1 MSGTRA
7 IMRVLMRDLQ
17 DTAQR
22 VGSDPNHETTTN
34 AVLLCRSIKLLHW
47 YLLEE
52 LSDGY
57 VAEDKTRELLAVIQS
72 LAAIRS
78 YLECLRYRVP
88 SECIDFELLSV
99 SDKAREYIEQD
110 KDRKTDEVELCAL
123 SSLFT
128 VLQQVESQLKNYLTD
143 NVR

>member
-1 MSGTRA
+1 M
-7 IMRVLMRDLQ
+7 
-17 DTAQR
+17 
-22 VGSDPNHETTTN
+22 
-34 AVLLCRSIKLLHW
+34 
-47 YLLEE
+47 
-52 LSDGY
+52 
-57 VAEDKTRELLAVIQS
+57 
-72 LAAIRS
+72 
-78 YLECLRYRVP
+78 P

>member
-57 VAEDKTRELLAVIQS
+57 VAEDKTRELLPSFS
-72 LAAIRS
+72 LSRRFALISSACVTGCRPSASILSCSPFPIRPGS
-78 YLECLRYRVP
+78 TSSGIRIARRMKWSFALFHRCSP
-88 SECIDFELLSV
+88 SFS
-99 SDKAREYIEQD
+99 R
-110 KDRKTDEVELCAL
+110 
-123 SSLFT
+123 SSL
-128 VLQQVESQLKNYLTD
+128 S
-143 NVR
+143 